1 MLSRRGFLALGA
13 GATAG
18 LVASPIIWNTLYDA
32 VFWTQNWSWIP
43 RLQYGANDYVTTVS
57 KLCPS
62 GTGITVRLVEGR
74 PVRVLGDPE
83 NPLSQGGLTAL
94 AAAETQLMVSPARLK
109 KPLKRTPD
117 GAHVEIT
124 WEQAQS
130 LLLEKF
136 ENAGDSV
143 ACVSGDQNGTINEL
157 LSAILAGRHSADFYL
172 MPFEEQPAAK
182 AWDSMGG
189 QGRIG
194 YDIEN
199 ADYIL
204 SLGADFLET
213 WGTVVRNRKAF
224 SAGKPAGEEKTLT
237 VAYASPLQNN
247 TAAGA
252 DVWLPCYPG
261 TEGILALGL
270 GNALIQKGVTSSA
283 FGFGAYKNLVA
294 PFTPEKTAELT
305 GVPAN
310 RILAVAEG
318 LMAASAP
325 LVIAGSALGQGTCAD
340 CISAALA
347 LDLLLNRMG
356 QSGGIVNLPY
366 PSKVLH
372 TATSYRNLLHKDFV
386 TYCRRVKSGAEA
398 APKLF
403 VLYEANPVYALPPEA
418 GVDALFGASTFKI
431 AFSNF
436 MDESAEKADLI
447 LPNSMGVERFDDV
460 YTPYGSGYVSYAIAR
475 PAIAPLYQTR
485 PSGEILL
492 ALASE
497 LGLDFGV
504 EDMPTLLA
512 KKAQSLGADFDSMV
526 EAGEVFV
533 NEEARGAYSP
543 MVFDTNALK
552 KLANAASPAD
562 GLYVAA
568 QNILGFGTPATGIP
582 PFATRLITAYQ
593 MGAKY
598 LIAQMNSTTA
608 KKLQVTDGSL
618 LRVKN
623 AGQSLIAQVKVFEGV
638 QNNVLA
644 MPLGLGHTAFDM
656 FSQNK
661 GASLIPLMPV
671 TEDST
676 GCTYGLMRVE
686 VERV

>member
-43 RLQYGANDYVTTVS
+43 RLQYGANAYIPTVS

-62 GTGITVRLVEGR
+62 GTGILVRLVEGR
-74 PVRVLGDPE
+74 PVRALGNPD

-109 KPLKRTPD
+109 KPLKRSPD
-117 GAHVEIT
+117 GAYVEIT
-124 WEQAQS
+124 WEQAEA

-136 ENAGDSV
+136 ESAGDSV

-157 LSAILAGRHSADFYL
+157 LSAILAGRGSADFYL
-172 MPFEEQPAAK
+172 MPFEEQPATK
-182 AWDSMGG
+182 AWDAMGG
-189 QGRIG
+189 QGRLG

-224 SAGKPAGEEKTLT
+224 SAGKPAGEDKTLT
-237 VAYASPLQNN
+237 VAFAGPLQNN

-261 TEGILALGL
+261 TEGILALGI
-270 GNALIQKGVTSSA
+270 GNALIQKGVSASA

-294 PFTPEKTAELT
+294 AFTPEKTAELT
-305 GVPAN
+305 GVPAD
-310 RILAVAEG
+310 RITAVADG
-318 LMAASAP
+318 LKNASAP
-325 LVIAGSALGQGTCAD
+325 LIIAGSALGSGTCPE
-340 CISAALA
+340 CVSAALA

-356 QSGGIVNLPY
+356 QPGGIVNLPF

-372 TATSYRNLLHKDFV
+372 AATGYRNLLHKDFV
-386 TYCRRVKSGAEA
+386 AYCRNVKSGAEA
-398 APKLF
+398 SPKLF

-418 GVDALFGASTFKI
+418 GVDALFGKNTFKV

-436 MDESAEKADLI
+436 MDESAEKADLV
-447 LPNSMGVERFDDV
+447 LPAAMGIERFDDV
-460 YTPYGSGYVSYAIAR
+460 YTPYGSGYVSYALAR
-475 PAIAPLYQTR
+475 PAIAPLYQAR
-485 PSGEILL
+485 PAGETLL
-492 ALASE
+492 TLAAS
-497 LGLDFGV
+497 LGLELGV

-512 KKAQSLGADFDSMV
+512 KKAQSLGADFDSML
-526 EAGEVFV
+526 ESGEVFV
-533 NEEARGAYSP
+533 NTEAKGAFST
-543 MVFDTNALK
+543 MVFDTATLT
-552 KLANAASPAD
+552 KLANSAAPAD
-562 GLYVAA
+562 ALYVAA
-568 QNILGFGTPATGIP
+568 QNILGFGTPATGVP

-593 MGAKY
+593 MGTQY
-598 LIAQMNSTTA
+598 LIAQMNSATA
-608 KKLQVTDGSL
+608 QKLNLKEGAL
-618 LRVKN
+618 IRVKS
-623 AGQSLIAQVKVFEGV
+623 AGQSLIAQVSLFEGV

-661 GASLIPLMPV
+661 GASLMPLMPV
-671 TEDST
+671 TEQGTS
-676 GCTYGLMRVE
+676 CTFGVMRVE